1 MADVPGFRQTL
12 VSVDNST
19 ELIGDLSHE
28 VNGNF
33 IFTDRCA
40 TPGGLLY
47 VRDDQASKRIYH
59 IKHVEPGKAT
69 DKDLWVITDNIRKLE
84 PDQHRSIVMAFDKG
98 YSHPCGETSF
108 DSARHIQAHLPG
120 AWAPLSLG
128 VQISVTEKSPHSNVE
143 LNDFSQQTWEPD
155 SCGASEPAIQL
166 RLNVKDI
173 YFPTPS
179 LPVIWNGAMVGGE
192 EPWVPVADHRSK
204 EALELVAYALNK
216 VTPEEGH
223 RLAVDGVRL
232 SLRPDEEC
240 STCPVGK
247 SQIHNVI
254 NDDGTIDRYEDQQ
267 AAVEI
272 TRNENNRKP
281 PFNIEAWLQ
290 QSYCNSSPWL
300 LLNMRIDI
308 NPMSLI
314 HRALGY
320 ITRDATAMSAACRSA
335 YGTGSFQVQFAFR
348 DPSLK
353 SLVPF
358 SQSLQPTSSI
368 NHANK
373 IQPPSFPK
381 NLRLRDDQLA
391 AVNWMLERESGKDGF
406 TEIEIEE
413 TLLPSVNVR
422 MYGVAQ
428 VQNCTRGGVLA
439 HDIGYGKTI
448 ITLALI
454 DYKLGEPQ
462 DTIESINERYRL
474 VNGNRLLHLKATLV
488 IVPHHIITQWASEA
502 RRFLGSKRRIHV
514 IRKATDIER
523 EKLIMAD
530 VIIVSTVGPTN
541 DKAMTAL
548 AGAAGLPKL
557 AKGTDRSKQ
566 EWYCAALETLR
577 NVGFDFQNP
586 DTTSEEE
593 LRRRL
598 DNLRLASKSIAEE
611 AALNNVGPSSRKAQ
625 LTTTSK
631 GSKEP
636 TKEQQAAAATATNSQ
651 EEVPK
656 LGLFKTARLLQMCT
670 FRRVVYD
677 EFSYEN
683 FGASLFF
690 QNVIA
695 SSKWILS
702 GTPPT
707 GSLGQLCKIG
717 SLINSHV
724 ARVAPTPGYFP
735 YVTNGPEVAELTQGE
750 EFLAFRDCA
759 SAQFALER
767 HQQGQRFV
775 EHFFRKNETDV
786 SDIPVIERIV
796 LSTLN
801 PQETIIYNLVQQALR
816 DAMWHEQGVSGYFAH
831 LIVNTLSNEKGS
843 RAGQKVTGSK
853 ESAYASTIDA
863 LNILASVSASY
874 NAFKWIPGN
883 QAVTANTITTG
894 SNMRGMAYF
903 NHCKETL
910 ASLIDL
916 MMFLANIIKQ
926 DNSPRDDTRS
936 KREAAYM
943 EHMQKLIANFRAA
956 DGGAFGDVDCMRNVR
971 ETVIHKKHING
982 ANYRYVMPRGRLLW
996 DAENWAREKGGPG
1009 RYDQTDWWKMKDVDD
1024 VLDEEVSGLMHHLP
1038 HISPDDP
1045 IDKKDFVRQLGALQ
1059 DDPRKRKRI
1068 ASAVGLKKTDINE
1081 DMDKK
1086 VENFFKAK
1094 DEDVKETKET
1104 KKAKEARENKEAKN
1118 EAKNEGKAFEFGVKL
1133 SSKRPKVNTK
1143 HTVRSS
1149 LVDQTLDCFML
1160 VIQSI
1165 ESGIMVTADAWRRS
1179 LFAMKACLIMH
1190 RNLEAYGG
1198 FAVECNKCSNQIN
1211 DLNEGFLSVACG
1223 HTLCSTCF
1231 TGFNS
1236 LTSERCPSQG
1246 GCTAMSRSTFIP
1258 WSMLIHDLEYNLNDD
1273 LAAEPSSKV
1282 KSVHNVIQNEIAPY
1296 NEKVLIFAAYN
1307 GIKIQLREF
1316 LTSQGL
1322 AVYLTNG
1329 AKNDPEQIE
1338 AFKNHKGTAVLIQSL
1353 MSAESA
1359 GTNLVEANHVMFA
1372 GALSTDTVNYDM
1384 YMRQAKGRAVRQGQT
1399 RGVIVYHFVSLGTLE
1414 FDAMNRRLKGKLTD
1428 WGEIPGRVD
1437 LPLADPAPV
1446 SPHYPIMFR
1455 PFVNEVQSE
1464 RLLSSV
1470 EFEEFEME

>member
-28 VNGNF
+28 VNGDF
-33 IFTDRCA
+33 KFTDRCA

-47 VRDDQASKRIYH
+47 VRDDQASQRIYH
-59 IKHVEPGKAT
+59 IKHVEPVKTT
-69 DKDLWVITDNIRKLE
+69 DKDSWVITDNVRKLE
-84 PDQHRSIVMAFDKG
+84 PDQHRSIIMAFDKG
-98 YSHPCGETSF
+98 YSHPCGGGSF
-108 DSARHIQAHLPG
+108 DSSRHIQAHLLG
-120 AWAPLSLG
+120 AWIPLSLG
-128 VQISVTEKSPHSNVE
+128 VRISVTERSPHENVE
-143 LNDFSQQTWEPD
+143 LNDFSQQTFAAD
-155 SCGASEPAIQL
+155 SCGALQPAMQL
-166 RLNVKDI
+166 RLNIKDMH
-173 YFPTPS
+173 FPTPS

-204 EALELVAYALNK
+204 EALELIAYALNK
-216 VTPEEGH
+216 VTSEEGH

-232 SLRPDEEC
+232 SLRPGEEC
-240 STCPVGK
+240 STCPVGR

-254 NDDGTIDRYEDQQ
+254 NDDGTLDRYEDQQ

-281 PFNIEAWLQ
+281 PFTIEAWLQ
-290 QSYCNSSPWL
+290 QSYSNPSPWL
-300 LLNMRIDI
+300 LLNMRIYF
-308 NPMSLI
+308 NPMSLV

-320 ITRDATAMSAACRSA
+320 ITRDATTMSAACRSP
-335 YGTGSFQVQFAFR
+335 YGTGSFRVQFAFR

-353 SLVPF
+353 NLVPF
-358 SQSLQPTSSI
+358 SQSLQPTSSV
-368 NHANK
+368 NPANT

-381 NLRLRDDQLA
+381 NLKLRDDQLA

-406 TEIEIEE
+406 TEMEIEE

-422 MYGVAQ
+422 IYGVAK

-448 ITLALI
+448 TTLALI
-454 DYKLGEPQ
+454 DYKLSEQQ
-462 DTIESINERYRL
+462 DTIDSINERCQL
-474 VNGNRLLHLKATLV
+474 VNGHRLLHLKATLV
-488 IVPHHIITQWASEA
+488 MVPHHIITQWASEA
-502 RRFLGSKRRIHV
+502 RRFLGSKRKIHV

-523 EKLIMAD
+523 EKLIKAD
-530 VIIVSTVGPTN
+530 IIIVSTVGPTN
-541 DKAMTAL
+541 DKAMTTL
-548 AGAAGLPKL
+548 AAATGLPKL
-557 AKGTDRSKQ
+557 AKGTGQTDRSKQ

-577 NVGFDFQNP
+577 NVGFNFQNP
-586 DTTSEEE
+586 GAMSEEE

-598 DNLRLASKSIAEE
+598 DNLRLAFKRIAEE

-636 TKEQQAAAATATNSQ
+636 TKEQQAAETTS
-651 EEVPK
+651 EKELPK
-656 LGLFKTARLLQMCT
+656 LDLFKRVQSLHMCT

-683 FGASLFF
+683 FGASMFF
-690 QNVIA
+690 QSVIA

-735 YVTNGPEVAELTQGE
+735 YITNGPEVAELTQGE

-775 EHFFRKNETDV
+775 QHFFRKNETDV
-786 SDIPVIERIV
+786 SEIPVIKRIV
-796 LSTLN
+796 MSTLN
-801 PQETIIYNLVQQALR
+801 PQETIIYNLVQQALH
-816 DAMWHEQGVSGYFAH
+816 DAMWHDQSVTGYFAH
-831 LIVNTLSNEKGS
+831 LIEKTLSKEKGN

-874 NAFKWIPGN
+874 NEFEWVPEN
-883 QAVTANTITTG
+883 QAVSAKTISSG
-894 SNMRGMAYF
+894 SNIRSMAYF
-903 NHCKETL
+903 TQCKHTL
-910 ASLIDL
+910 SSLIDL
-916 MMFLANIIKQ
+916 MMFLANIIKK
-926 DNSPRDDTRS
+926 DDSPRDDTRK

-943 EHMQKLIANFRAA
+943 EHMQKLIVNFSAA
-956 DGGAFGDVDCMRNVR
+956 DGGAFGDVNCMRNVR
-971 ETVIHKKHING
+971 ETVIDKKHING
-982 ANYRYVMPRGRLLW
+982 ANYRYVKPQGRLLW
-996 DAENWAREKGGPG
+996 DAENWPREKGGPG
-1009 RYDQTDWWKMKDVDD
+1009 RYDQTDWWKIDGVDD
-1024 VLDEEVSGLMHHLP
+1024 ILDEEISGLMHHLP
-1038 HISPDDP
+1038 HVSPDGP
-1045 IDKKDFVRQLGALQ
+1045 IDKEDFMRQLKKLQ
-1059 DDPRKRKRI
+1059 DDPRKRNRI
-1068 ASAVGLKKTDINE
+1068 ATAVGLKKTDINE
-1081 DMDKK
+1081 DMYKK

-1094 DEDVKETKET
+1094 ETEESKDT
-1104 KKAKEARENKEAKN
+1104 KENKENK
-1118 EAKNEGKAFEFGVKL
+1118 EKKNEGKGFEFGVKL
-1133 SSKRPKVNTK
+1133 SAKRPRINTK

-1149 LVDQTLDCFML
+1149 NVDQTLDCFML

-1165 ESGIMVTADAWRRS
+1165 EAGIMVTADAWRRS
-1179 LFAMKACLIMH
+1179 MFAMKACMIMH
-1190 RNLEAYGG
+1190 HNLKAYGG
-1198 FAVECNKCSNQIN
+1198 FAVECDKCSEQTT

-1223 HTLCSTCF
+1223 HTLCSSCF
-1231 TGFNS
+1231 AEFNRS
-1236 LTSERCPSQG
+1236 TSEKCPSRG
-1246 GCTAMSRSTFIP
+1246 GCTAMSQSSFIP
-1258 WSMLIHDLEYNLNDD
+1258 WSMLVHDTGYNLNSD
-1273 LAAEPSSKV
+1273 LATEPSSKV
-1282 KSVHNVIQNEIAPY
+1282 ESVHNVIQKEIVPWS
-1296 NEKVLIFAAYN
+1296 EKVLIFAAYN
-1307 GIKIQLREF
+1307 GIKIQLREH
-1316 LTSQGL
+1316 LRSQGL
-1322 AVYLTNG
+1322 AVYLTTG

-1338 AFKNHKGTAVLIQSL
+1338 AFKSHNGTAVLIQSL

-1384 YMRQAKGRAVRQGQT
+1384 YMRQAMGRAVRQGQT
-1399 RGVIVYHFVSLGTLE
+1399 KGVVVYHFVSLGTLE

-1437 LPLADPAPV
+1437 LPLAEPTRV

-1455 PFVNEVQSE
+1455 PFINEVQSE
-1464 RLLSSV
+1464 KLLSSV